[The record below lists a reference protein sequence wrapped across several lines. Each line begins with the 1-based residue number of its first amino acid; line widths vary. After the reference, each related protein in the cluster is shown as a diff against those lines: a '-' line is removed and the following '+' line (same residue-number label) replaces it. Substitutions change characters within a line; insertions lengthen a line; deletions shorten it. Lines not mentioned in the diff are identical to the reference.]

1 MHAVFMAKGPI
12 FRSGQTIKPF
22 DSINL
27 FNLFCH
33 VLKLKCSPSDGVADS
48 TWMNSLL
55 IEAHQ
60 SNGKLDNANGVDS
73 GGSSVTRKYI

>member
-33 VLKLKCSPSDGVADS
+33 VLNLKCSPSDAVADS
-48 TWMNSLL
+48 TWLNSLL
-55 IEAHQ
+55 IDVQQ
-60 SNGKLDNANGVDS
+60 SNGKLDNANGDG
-73 GGSSVTRKYI
+73 GGSSVTRK